1 MIVVISILFGLLVG
15 MAFVYA
21 GPLVMFQ
28 NVAPIEALKGSFNA
42 CLQNIIPFIVFAIIC
57 AILSVVATLPF
68 LLGWLVLGPVLCG
81 AVYASYKAILE

>member
-1 MIVVISILFGLLVG
+1 
-15 MAFVYA
+15 
-21 GPLVMFQ
+21 
-28 NVAPIEALKGSFNA
+28 
-42 CLQNIIPFIVFAIIC
+42 VFAIIC